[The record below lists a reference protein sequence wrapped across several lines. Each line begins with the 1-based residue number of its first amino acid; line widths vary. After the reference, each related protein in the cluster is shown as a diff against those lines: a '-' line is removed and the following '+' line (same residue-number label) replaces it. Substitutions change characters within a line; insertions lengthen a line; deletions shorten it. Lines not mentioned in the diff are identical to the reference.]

1 MIRILHVRHPHPYIR
16 IIPVVVACGRA
27 GVMLNY
33 AGEYCAYGEYCDVG
47 MHEAGAVP
55 TRVLR
60 NEATLPFMC
69 VGVRE

>member
-1 MIRILHVRHPHPYIR
+1 
-16 IIPVVVACGRA
+16 
-27 GVMLNY
+27 MLNY
-33 AGEYCAYGEYCDVG
+33 AGEYCEYSEYCNAG

-69 VGVRE
+69 AGVRE